1 MKLLFFPK
9 YPPMGA
15 SSRLRTYQ
23 FLPLWKQ
30 AGYEIRVSSFFNDAY
45 LSQVYTHQRPE
56 FWNVLKCYLRRFSSL
71 FSVFRYDCIWIEKEL
86 FPFIPAWVEQLL
98 AALGVKL
105 ILDYDDAVFHN
116 YDKSKNFW
124 VRTFLPKKI
133 DRVMKAA
140 NVVFAGSRYLAQR
153 AKRAGALQVIILP
166 TVIDP
171 KKYTLSRYPITTSAV
186 HSSDNSVQDGRQ
198 ASESLPSIGWIGS
211 PSTLKYLRL
220 VTGALSSLYHKRP
233 FRFVLINGGSVQY
246 RQYLDL
252 PEEAI
257 THYVWSEQDEVSQI
271 HQIDIGIMPLPD
283 DPWERGKC
291 AYKLI
296 QYMACGLPVVASPVG
311 MNTEVVSP
319 GDNGYLASNE
329 QEWVE
334 YLGRLLADEEARESM
349 GRKGRGLV
357 EKQFTLERS
366 FERMQDVVRQLIK

>member
-1 MKLLFFPK
+1 
-9 YPPMGA
+9 
-15 SSRLRTYQ
+15 
-23 FLPLWKQ
+23 
-30 AGYEIRVSSFFNDAY
+30 
-45 LSQVYTHQRPE
+45 
-56 FWNVLKCYLRRFSSL
+56 
-71 FSVFRYDCIWIEKEL
+71 
-86 FPFIPAWVEQLL
+86 
-98 AALGVKL
+98 
-105 ILDYDDAVFHN
+105 
-116 YDKSKNFW
+116 
-124 VRTFLPKKI
+124 
-133 DRVMKAA
+133 VMKAA